1 MIMTLYQKNLCS
13 LLAAGRT
20 QLIKRKKKQ
29 GRAIAKWKDKNLH
42 EMAKY
47 GSRHQDSTSTQ
58 C

>member
-1 MIMTLYQKNLCS
+1 MTLYQKNLCS

-20 QLIKRKKKQ
+20 QLIKREKKQ

-58 C
+58 R